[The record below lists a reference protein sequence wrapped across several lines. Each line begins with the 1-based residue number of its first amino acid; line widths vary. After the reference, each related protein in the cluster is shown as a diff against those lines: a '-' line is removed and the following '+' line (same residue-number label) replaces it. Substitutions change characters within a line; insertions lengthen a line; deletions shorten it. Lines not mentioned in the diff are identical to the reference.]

1 MNYVVPRE
9 KSLKNGVCKRTFW
22 DVLADRALATK
33 PDDLYSILR
42 ALAVEENQL
51 SELIPCHMS
60 AKACL
65 LSLLKKK
72 KMLRERTF

>member
-9 KSLKNGVCKRTFW
+9 KNLKNDVCKRTFC

-33 PDDLYSILR
+33 PDDLYVLLR
-42 ALAVEENQL
+42 ALAVDENQL
-51 SELIPCHMS
+51 SEVIPCHMS

-72 KMLRERTF
+72 KC